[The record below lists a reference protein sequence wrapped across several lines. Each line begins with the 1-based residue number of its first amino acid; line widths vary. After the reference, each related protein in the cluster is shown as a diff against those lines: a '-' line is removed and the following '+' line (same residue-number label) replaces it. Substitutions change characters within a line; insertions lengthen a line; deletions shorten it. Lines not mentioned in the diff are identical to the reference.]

1 MTGVAVLAM
10 LALVGCGTSSR
21 QAVAPAP
28 TDPATPTTMAT
39 SPSPTVSPTPRR
51 TTAKPPPK
59 ARRYVPTS
67 PAAKPKATK
76 KSTTLLVERLHG
88 VGDAKQ
94 VVSVVANG
102 YGSSYATLQAF
113 TKTSSGWKRTFGPWS
128 ARVGR
133 KGFAPPG
140 DKREGDLRTP
150 SGSYGFGF
158 MFGVRSNPGVRY
170 EYRRVTGD
178 WHVWADDPPT
188 PRYNLWTDT
197 RTQDGGPTPESMNQ
211 VPAYN
216 YSAVI
221 AYNTSRAPGMGSA
234 IFLHVST
241 SGSTAGCVSLPT
253 GQLLDVMR
261 WLDSSKR
268 PRIIMGTESY
278 VT

>member
-1 MTGVAVLAM
+1 M
-10 LALVGCGTSSR
+10 LALVACGTSTR
-21 QAVAPAP
+21 PVAAP
-28 TDPATPTTMAT
+28 EATDTATPTQLAT
-39 SPSPTVSPTPRR
+39 SPSPTVTPTPRR
-51 TTAKPPPK
+51 TTAKPTPK
-59 ARRYVPTS
+59 PTAHAAAS

-76 KSTTLLVERLHG
+76 KHTTLLVDRLHG

-128 ARVGR
+128 ARIGR

-158 MFGVRSNPGVRY
+158 MFGVQSSPGVRY

-178 WHVWADDPPT
+178 WHVWADDPGT

-197 RTQDGGPTPESMNQ
+197 RTQNGGPSPESMNQ

-221 AYNTSRAPGMGSA
+221 AYNTSRTPGKGSA

-241 SGSTAGCVSLPT
+241 GGSTAGCVSLPT
-253 GQLLDVMR
+253 GELLDVLR
-261 WLDSSKR
+261 WLDPSKG